1 MLTFV
6 VVSMAYSIWWGPL
19 VHHSQTWMIPGDIWS
34 TFRAAHWVGWG
45 DIGGIYG
52 SDTQLVTFP
61 GIAVLLAPVAMVSSA
76 LGLGESHFP
85 FFLSRPTSWLLLG
98 PTILVLGSSCLV
110 AIDAMAEELGVSGAR
125 RIALVFMEAVVIF
138 QVVTLWGHPEDLLAL
153 SFALYSLLALFRGR
167 WALSGWLWGAAIV
180 MQPLTL
186 LMFPL
191 AFVRT
196 PGPQRGR
203 LSLYAALPSVV
214 LLIGPLLSQWHQ
226 TSEVLFHQANSEV
239 LDHATPWIALSP
251 ALSRTTV
258 GAGPGRM
265 IAVLAAVLL
274 AYLAYKRPPSVVGL
288 LWLCALALSF
298 RCFFESVMDVF
309 YLGPPLVLIVL
320 TAATGTSWRRF
331 LGAWIVA
338 MVATVYCYQRASEWG
353 YWVPMVLLL
362 AIGLGWAWPGRS
374 EVGVFGVIRATEEM
388 PSPHEGRVAS
398 VLTAV
403 RWRASSPLSTTV
415 VPRDPSPTGST
426 GCPPGPPGPC

>member
-1 MLTFV
+1 
-6 VVSMAYSIWWGPL
+6 
-19 VHHSQTWMIPGDIWS
+19 
-34 TFRAAHWVGWG
+34 
-45 DIGGIYG
+45 
-52 SDTQLVTFP
+52 
-61 GIAVLLAPVAMVSSA
+61 
-76 LGLGESHFP
+76 
-85 FFLSRPTSWLLLG
+85 
-98 PTILVLGSSCLV
+98 
-110 AIDAMAEELGVSGAR
+110 
-125 RIALVFMEAVVIF
+125 
-138 QVVTLWGHPEDLLAL
+138 
-153 SFALYSLLALFRGR
+153 
-167 WALSGWLWGAAIV
+167 
-180 MQPLTL
+180 
-186 LMFPL
+186 
-191 AFVRT
+191 
-196 PGPQRGR
+196 
-203 LSLYAALPSVV
+203 
-214 LLIGPLLSQWHQ
+214 
-226 TSEVLFHQANSEV
+226 
-239 LDHATPWIALSP
+239 
-251 ALSRTTV
+251 
-258 GAGPGRM
+258 M

-426 GCPPGPPGPC
+426 GCPPGPPGTC